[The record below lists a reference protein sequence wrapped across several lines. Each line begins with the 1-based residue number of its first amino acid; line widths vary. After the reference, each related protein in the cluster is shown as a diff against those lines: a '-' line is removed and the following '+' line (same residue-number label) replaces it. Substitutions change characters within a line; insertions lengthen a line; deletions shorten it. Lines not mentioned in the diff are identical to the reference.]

1 MRIRVSRQKLRQAK
15 AVEIVRMKRA
25 AGQGNAVN
33 ECGS

>member
-25 AGQGNAVN
+25 VGQGNAVN